1 MLDKSV
7 FASKVWSFIVY
18 LNETILINQS
28 ICIHFN
34 IITDSIVPI
43 RLLENS
49 ELSGENIT
57 NRTIIGTIALKNV
70 VPGWKTGV

>member
-49 ELSGENIT
+49 ELLLEERGSGLEDWSLM
-57 NRTIIGTIALKNV
+57 NRINQIIKQ
-70 VPGWKTGV
+70 

>member
-43 RLLENS
+43 RLWRIRNYC
-49 ELSGENIT
+49 
-57 NRTIIGTIALKNV
+57 LKNV